1 MLQRS
6 IHFLLLLLFFA
17 VSPVFAHANSE
28 NDRIVNAMIAEAKK
42 QAAASPGKCVD
53 IFPNEVNQQGADY
66 KLIYLPNRKF
76 KSFKS
81 LDACVDHMMALYKSG
96 GSYPRD
102 MIEKADKK
110 KRQSSKPSMQV
121 LAKTQFDPK
130 NAKSFF
136 CPGRKKVFGR
146 TSDASCSDMLAS
158 ACDDAHPYSSKNPV
172 DHALRMTCMITSA
185 LGEFSHDPDLS
196 IFLDSVKQRRA
207 IFIMSAQGA
216 IPLPKAIQLSNRIME
231 ETGKLARARSQSR
244 RNQGLKT
251 AMLGFCMAQGA
262 SISSCLGVPSNG
274 RELNIQNHGI
284 LKKSVVDGPNR
295 TCLYNNGG
303 SDFAVTIDSTD
314 LCAMSRASSNQ
325 ESSFVASGGHLI
337 NDYIDGVNRICV
349 YDNAGS
355 LFMRTVES
363 TDVCDASL

>member
-6 IHFLLLLLFFA
+6 INFLLLLFFIA
-17 VSPVFAHANSE
+17 FSPVFAHANSE
-28 NDRIVNAMIAEAKK
+28 NDKIVNAMIAEAKK

-53 IFPNEVNQQGADY
+53 MFPDEVNQQGADY

-81 LDACVDHMMALYKSG
+81 MDACVDHMVALGKSG

-102 MIEKADKK
+102 MIENADKK
-110 KRQSSKPSMQV
+110 KRQSSQV
-121 LAKTQFDPK
+121 SKETLARTQFDPDK
-130 NAKSFF
+130 TKSFY

-146 TSDASCSDMLAS
+146 QSARNCLNSLTAACNDAYSRKSDNAQIH
-158 ACDDAHPYSSKNPV
+158 AHRIDCYVKSIMDEFPNER
-172 DHALRMTCMITSA
+172 D
-185 LGEFSHDPDLS
+185 LGLVAETMRQSR
-196 IFLDSVKQRRA
+196 SVYVMA
-207 IFIMSAQGA
+207 AQGA
-216 IPLPKAIQLSNRIME
+216 LTLNKAGELSERL
-231 ETGKLARARSQSR
+231 GKAMDAELASRNQAR
-244 RNQGLKT
+244 RNHGLKT
-251 AMLGFCMAQGA
+251 AMLGFCMAQGR
-262 SISSCLGVPSNG
+262 SITSCMGVPSNNG
-274 RELNIQNHGI
+274 RLDIASHGV
-284 LKKSVVDGPNR
+284 LKKSVIDGPNR
-295 TCLYNNGG
+295 ICLYDNVG
-303 SDFAVTIDSTD
+303 SEFAITVQATD

-363 TDVCDASL
+363 TDICDASL

>member
-6 IHFLLLLLFFA
+6 IHFLSLLLFIAF
-17 VSPVFAHANSE
+17 SPVFAHANSE
-28 NDRIVNAMIAEAKK
+28 NDKIVNAMIAEAKK
-42 QAAASPGKCVD
+42 QATASPGKCVD
-53 IFPNEVNQQGADY
+53 MFPDEVNQQGADY

-81 LDACVDHMMALYKSG
+81 MVACVDHMMALYKSG

-102 MIEKADKK
+102 MIEKADKR
-110 KRQSSKPSMQV
+110 KRQSSQPSMQT
-121 LAKTQFDPK
+121 LAKTQFDPV

-146 TSDASCSDMLAS
+146 TSDAQCNDMLTK
-158 ACDDAHPYSSKNPV
+158 ACTEAHPYESLSPV
-172 DHALRMTCMITSA
+172 VHAYRMTCYITSYKT
-185 LGEFSHDPDLS
+185 EFPNDPDLS
-196 IFLDSVKQRRA
+196 LFVNSVNERRA

-216 IPLPKAIQLSNRIME
+216 IPLPKAIQLSDRIME
-231 ETGKLARARSQSR
+231 ETDKLGRARSQSR

-262 SISSCLGVPSNG
+262 SVSSCLGVPSNG
-274 RELNIQNHGI
+274 RKLDIQNHGI
-284 LKKSVVDGPNR
+284 LKGSVIDGPNR
-295 TCLYNNGG
+295 LCLYDNMG
-303 SDFAVTIDSTD
+303 SEFAVTVNATN
-314 LCAMSRASSNQ
+314 LCAMSRHSSNQ
-325 ESSFVASGGHLI
+325 ESSFVSSGGHLI
-337 NDYIDGVNRICV
+337 NNYIDGVNRICV

-363 TDVCDASL
+363 TDICDASL